1 MTRSALTLAVLACAI
16 SGFDLKQ
23 SVGQE
28 VQNTVVPQTGSEW
41 QSEIKVTPLQKPD
54 SKFVDNLQV
63 SWIQDPQIEPQ
74 AIPND
79 KTQAIVK
86 PLERPEAPGSKYPL
100 QSNLEF
106 GGPESNVGG
115 SDSEKPS
122 YFVPNPSEIHEAGII
137 PNLIGEIDSAD
148 TVAELGCTQCGQSGC
163 SDCGTNRPRTR
174 IGRFVQG
181 VYQGICCPDPCYQP
195 QWTMLANAGLFTE
208 SVRPQTRQRFQWEYN
223 DNVLFQDRAEYLWA
237 RSGSRGP
244 AAERS
249 INYHELSM
257 YVETGSEKFSFFV
270 RTPYRSIYLES
281 GGHFA
286 GFSDITTGTKTLL
299 HDTELLQVALQFET
313 HIPTANALRGLS
325 NGHVALE
332 PSLIFGIQMSE
343 RSFLQAQIGE
353 WIPIAGDPT
362 YAGALLKYS
371 TSYNRLLSGE
381 RESTSLIGTLE
392 FRGISYQDG
401 AYTNPF
407 TSTSAVPASN
417 ESVGMMG
424 GGLRLNICN
433 KLNVGLGGLFRVS
446 EEPWADATWRTE
458 IQFRH

>member
-1 MTRSALTLAVLACAI
+1 LLARTASTLVVLACA
-16 SGFDLKQ
+16 GLGWNLKQ

-28 VQNTVVPQTGSEW
+28 VRKDVTSQPNSQW
-41 QSEIKVTPLQKPD
+41 QSEIRVTPLQKPD

-63 SWIQDPQIEPQ
+63 SWIQDTEIDPQ
-74 AIPND
+74 AIPGE
-79 KTQAIVK
+79 KSQSIVQ

-100 QSNLEF
+100 KSN
-106 GGPESNVGG
+106 PELGDAGSNT
-115 SDSEKPS
+115 EKPS
-122 YFVPNPSEIHEAGII
+122 YFVPNPSEVHEAGII
-137 PNLIGEIDSAD
+137 PDLISDFESAD
-148 TVAELGCTQCGQSGC
+148 TVADLGCNQCGQSGC
-163 SDCGTNRPRTR
+163 SDCSANRPKTR
-174 IGRFVQG
+174 IGRFIQG

-332 PSLIFGIQMSE
+332 PSLIFGVQMSE

-353 WIPIAGDPT
+353 WIPIAGDST

-371 TSYNRLLSGE
+371 TSYNRLLSGK
-381 RESTSLIGTLE
+381 REFTSLIGTLE
-392 FRGISYQDG
+392 FRGISFQDG